1 MTKLFT
7 GLKMYSRHVVTATLF
22 ALSLWVCSGIA
33 LAQGL
38 TGQVSGSVTDSS
50 GAVVSNAT
58 VQLTNIQTGQTRSE
72 TTSAEGRFVFPELLP
87 GNFNLSIE
95 ANGFKKLEQAN
106 LVVSAAER
114 VTLPSLVLQV
124 GAVGETVT
132 VTAEQ
137 SAIKTESAERSGVIT
152 TRQYQELPLKGRDW
166 MSGMRMLPG
175 VVDGNATGRDAPGW
189 ATAGGISINGTRTT
203 AIYLN
208 LDGVN
213 LSDTGQNGTNY
224 LAPSIDAIAEVK
236 VLTNN
241 FQAEYG
247 HSSGGNITTV
257 TKSGTREFHGGA
269 YFFNRNEWFNAN
281 EWANNRNPAVAG
293 STTAVAVPK
302 PKYRFNNPGY
312 FVGGPVLIPGT
323 DFNKNRDK
331 LVFFFSQEFLP
342 RKIGSFTQTV
352 VPTLLERAG
361 DFSQAPINGAG
372 FAALVHPVTRV
383 AIPNNNVAA
392 AGLIDARG
400 LALLKALPEPNIP
413 LTVCGVARCNRQ
425 DEIIDTRPRRDS
437 ILRVDYNATS
447 KDQTY
452 VRLIQDFESRN
463 GGTFLGSTVAFPQF
477 KTIYTVRSVGA
488 VGTWIRTLNSNMLNE
503 FTVGINRAKQ
513 TVDPFENALDLNN
526 RTKTGLG
533 ALPQFYPTSNPLNLI
548 PNVTFGVTSATNLAM
563 EGRYPFF
570 GTNSVWNTSDNFSYN
585 RNNHHMKF
593 GIYWERTARNA
604 ARATVFNGAYSF
616 APDNNNPLNN
626 GYGYA
631 NAALGVVSSYTE
643 ASGHPDGHAR
653 YNQLEWYAQ
662 DTWKVNSRLT
672 IDAGARFVIVQGS
685 YSENDKLA
693 AFDPSVY
700 DASKQP
706 KLVTPYNCTP
716 ADVIANP
723 TLCTPLPGTTVRKI
737 GRDPSTGVLLPAVK
751 IGTFSSVGTPF
762 QGMTIYDQKL
772 LKLPP
777 VQIGPRLGIAWDV
790 FGNGKTAVRMGAG
803 MYFDRFA
810 DDHVLQS
817 RELPP
822 LVVAPVANFTTI
834 NNLAATPLSRSPVNV
849 QFINRDFRPPAV
861 YNWSIGI
868 QQNLGFG
875 TMIDIAYVGN
885 QQRHLL
891 VSRNLNAVPYG
902 TNFLASSKDVAG
914 ATLQA
919 NFLRP
924 IQGYGDIIYK
934 DFAANGN
941 YNGLQ
946 VQVNKR
952 FSKNMTF
959 NVSYTWSKALNYTDA
974 EGSAPTNPYIDP
986 RVRNY
991 GPAGFDRRQILIFNY
1006 TYNLPNFS
1014 KNFGDN
1020 MFSRIALD
1028 GWELSGVSTFQTGS
1042 PIGIGCS
1049 PPAGTDLTGAAGNG
1063 IDSRCVQVGN
1073 PKDLSGL
1080 DPKIYW
1086 FNPNAFKAPLAGG
1099 AGITN
1104 CGAGCINGVGTVSKA
1119 PIYGPGLNNWDI
1131 ALFKNFQLWSESTRL
1146 QFRVEGFN
1154 ILNHTQYLTVG
1165 TAGSF
1170 TVAALNPNSTPPQT
1184 VAPNTNLTANFGQYA
1199 TAAPSRRFQVGLK
1212 FYF

>member
-1 MTKLFT
+1 MSKLST
-7 GLKMYSRHVVTATLF
+7 ILKRCSRHIVTTAMF
-22 ALSLWVCSGIA
+22 VLSLWICSGIV

-38 TGQVSGSVTDSS
+38 TGQLSGSVTDSS
-50 GAVVSNAT
+50 GAVVANASL
-58 VQLTNIQTGQTRSE
+58 QLTNIQTGQVRST
-72 TTSAEGRFVFPELLP
+72 TTSAEGRFVFPEILP
-87 GNFNLSIE
+87 GNFNLTIE
-95 ANGFKKLEQAN
+95 ANGFKKLEQTN
-106 LVVSAAER
+106 IVVSAAER
-114 VTLPSLVLQV
+114 VTLPGLVLQV
-124 GAVGETVT
+124 GQVGETVT

-137 SAIKTESAERSGVIT
+137 SAIKTESAERSGVIN

-166 MSGMRMLPG
+166 MSGTRLLPG
-175 VVDGNATGRDAPGW
+175 VVDSNATGRDAPGW
-189 ATAGGISINGTRTT
+189 STAGGISINGTRTT
-203 AIYLN
+203 AVYLN

-224 LAPSIDAIAEVK
+224 LAPNIDAIAEVK

-257 TKSGTREFHGGA
+257 TKSGTRDFHGGA
-269 YFFNRNEWFNAN
+269 YYFNRNEWFNAN

-342 RKIGSFTQTV
+342 RKIGSTVQTV

-361 DFSQAPINGAG
+361 DFSQAPLNGAG
-372 FAALVHPVTRV
+372 FAALVNPLTRV
-383 AIPNNNVAA
+383 AIPNNNLAA

-400 LALLKALPEPNIP
+400 LALLKLLPEPNIP
-413 LTVCGVARCNRQ
+413 ATTVCSVGKCNRQ
-425 DEIIDTRPRRDS
+425 DDIIDTRPRRDT
-437 ILRVDYNATS
+437 ILRVDFNATS

-452 VRLIQDFESRN
+452 VRLIQDFEARK
-463 GGTFLGSTVAFPQF
+463 GGTFLGSTVTLPQF
-477 KTIYTVRSVGA
+477 KTVYTVRSVGA
-488 VGTWIRTLNSNMLNE
+488 VGTWIRTINSNMLNE
-503 FTVGINRAKQ
+503 LTVGINRAAQ
-513 TVDPFENALDLNN
+513 SVDPFENALDLNN
-526 RTKTGLG
+526 RAKTGLG
-533 ALPQFYPTSNPLNLI
+533 SLPAFYPTSNPLNLI
-548 PNVTFGVTSATNLAM
+548 PNVTFGVTSATNLAV
-563 EGRYPFF
+563 EGRFPFF
-570 GTNSVWNTSDNFSYN
+570 GTNSVWDTSDNFSYN
-585 RNNHHMKF
+585 RGNHHMKF
-593 GIYWERTARNA
+593 GIFWEHTARNA
-604 ARATVFNGAYSF
+604 ARSTVFNGAYNFS
-616 APDNNNPLNN
+616 PDANNPLNN

-631 NAALGVVSSYTE
+631 NALLGTVASYTE

-653 YNQLEWYAQ
+653 YNQFEWYAQ
-662 DTWKVNSRLT
+662 DTWKINSRLT
-672 IDAGARFVIVQGS
+672 VDAGARFIIVQGS
-685 YSENDKLA
+685 YSAGDKLA
-693 AFDPSVY
+693 AFDPAVY

-706 KLVTPYNCTP
+706 KLVAPYLCTA
-716 ADVIANP
+716 ADVLIVANQGVCGTAAGRRIAKD
-723 TLCTPLPGTTVRKI
+723 PGT
-737 GRDPSTGVLLPAVK
+737 GLLLPAVK

-777 VQIGPRLGIAWDV
+777 IQIGPRLGIAWDV
-790 FGNGKTAVRMGAG
+790 FGNGKTAVRAGAG
-803 MYFDRFA
+803 MYYDRFA

-822 LVVAPVANFTTI
+822 LVIAPVANYTTI
-834 NNLAATPLSRSPVNV
+834 NNLAATPLSLSPVNV
-849 QFINRDFRPPAV
+849 QYLNRSFRPPAV
-861 YNWSIGI
+861 YNWSLGI

-902 TNFLASSKDVAG
+902 ANFLASGRDVTTFTTANPTG
-914 ATLQA
+914 NALPA

-924 IQGYGDIIYK
+924 LQGYGDIIYK

-941 YNGLQ
+941 YNALQ

-959 NVSYTWSKALNYTDA
+959 NVSYTWSKALDVTDA
-974 EGSAPTNPYIDP
+974 EGSGPTNPYINP
-986 RVRNY
+986 RSRNY
-991 GPAGFDRRQILIFNY
+991 GPAGFDRRQILVLNY

-1014 KNFGDN
+1014 KNFGGN
-1020 MFSRIALD
+1020 MLSKIALD
-1028 GWELSGVSTFQTGS
+1028 GWEFSGVSNFQTG
-1042 PIGIGCS
+1042 PPVGIACN
-1049 PPAGTDLTGAAGNG
+1049 PPGGTDLTGAAGGG
-1063 IDSRCVQVGN
+1063 IDTRCVQVSN

-1080 DPKIYW
+1080 SSDYW
-1086 FNPNAFKAPLAGG
+1086 FNPNAFKVPFASG

-1104 CGAGCINGVGTVSKA
+1104 CGAGCVNGVGTVSKA

-1131 ALFKNFQLWSESTRL
+1131 ALFKNFQLWSEATRL
-1146 QFRVEGFN
+1146 QFRIEGFN
-1154 ILNHTQYLTVG
+1154 IMNHTQYQNGGGSAVG
-1165 TAGSF
+1165 NVGSF
-1170 TVAALNPNSTPPQT
+1170 SAAN
-1184 VAPNTNLTANFGQYA
+1184 VNLTANFGQFSA
-1199 TAAPSRRFQVGLK
+1199 AAPSRRFQVGLK